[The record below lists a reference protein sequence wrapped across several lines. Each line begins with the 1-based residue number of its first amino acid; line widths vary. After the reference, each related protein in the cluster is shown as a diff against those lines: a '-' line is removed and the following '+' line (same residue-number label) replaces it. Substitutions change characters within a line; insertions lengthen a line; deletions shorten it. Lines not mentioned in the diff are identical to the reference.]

1 MCSTSFSSH
10 RNPVQYILLFLGF
23 TSKETEA
30 RGRHLLVVTQP
41 VPAEPGGEPRLLAAK
56 LLTITMQQ
64 LPVSFKARK
73 EEGKRDDGLLMC
85 LLSYMDQW
93 REALCKSF

>member
-1 MCSTSFSSH
+1 MKYT
-10 RNPVQYILLFLGF
+10 LLFLGF

-30 RGRHLLVVTQP
+30 RGCHLLVVTQP
-41 VPAEPGGEPRLLAAK
+41 VHAKPGGEPRLLAAK

-73 EEGKRDDGLLMC
+73 EGRKEG
-85 LLSYMDQW
+85 
-93 REALCKSF
+93 